1 MNAVHEH
8 EFEAAPGLPEPLPA
22 GERVLWQGAPEWRTL
37 AIQVFHVRGVALYL
51 LVMLALQASAGV
63 TTTAAAYWQGLAV
76 SGVLALVAWGVLC
89 WWAWLS
95 ARTTLYT
102 LTNKR
107 VVMRIGIVL
116 TLTLNLPLR
125 RLAGAAVRPGVNG
138 VGDVSLTLAGDDRM
152 GWLHLWPHAR
162 AWRLKQPEPS
172 LRGVADVQRVA
183 RLLQQAWRVANP
195 DVVASLGE
203 QPEASPSGDA
213 QQPTVVMS

>member
-1 MNAVHEH
+1 MSAVHEH

-22 GERVLWQGAPEWRTL
+22 GERVLWQGAPQWRTL
-37 AIQVFHVRGVALYL
+37 AVEVFHVRAVAIYL
-51 LVMLALQASAGV
+51 VAMLALQASAGV
-63 TTTAAAYWQGLAV
+63 TSSVTAYWQGLAV
-76 SGVLALVAWGVLC
+76 SAVLALVAWGVLC

-125 RLAGAAVRPGVNG
+125 RLAGAAIKQGRHG
-138 VGDVSLTLAGDDRM
+138 VGDVSVTLVEGDRM
-152 GWLHLWPHAR
+152 GWAHLWPHAR
-162 AWRLKQPEPS
+162 PWHVKQPQPS

-183 RLLQQAWRVANP
+183 QLLQQAWRAANP
-195 DVVASLGE
+195 DVAVTVTAQGE
-203 QPEASPSGDA
+203 GAMAERHQPS
-213 QQPTVVMS
+213 VVMS